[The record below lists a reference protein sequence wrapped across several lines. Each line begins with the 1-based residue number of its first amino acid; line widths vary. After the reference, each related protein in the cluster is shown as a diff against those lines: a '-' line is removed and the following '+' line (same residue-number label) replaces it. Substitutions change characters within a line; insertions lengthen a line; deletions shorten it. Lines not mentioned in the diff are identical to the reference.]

1 MKLGS
6 CTIAVMNEE
15 FQRAIE
21 LLAAAK
27 RAAALGD
34 HFNAEALYQDAI
46 AALSKIRAYSKE
58 QVDAFIGLADSI
70 DARGGD
76 SKALRAVA
84 KAMASAC
91 DDNDACC

>member
-1 MKLGS
+1 MD
-6 CTIAVMNEE
+6 VE
-15 FQRAIE
+15 FQKGIE

-27 RAAALGD
+27 QAAAVGD
-34 HFNAEALYQDAI
+34 HYNAEALYQDAI
-46 AALSKIRAYSKE
+46 AAFSNGNTPSKKHSKE
-58 QVDAFIGLADSI
+58 QVDAFIGLANSI

-91 DDNDACC
+91 DGDA

>member
-1 MKLGS
+1 
-6 CTIAVMNEE
+6 MNEE
-15 FQRAIE
+15 FQKAIE

-27 RAAALGD
+27 RTAALGD
-34 HFNAEALYQDAI
+34 HFDAEALYQDAI
-46 AALSKIRAYSKE
+46 AAFSQIHTYSKE

-84 KAMASAC
+84 KVMAGAC
-91 DDNDACC
+91 DDNDA